1 MHTMF
6 APQPISRLRRSRT
19 LRATA
24 AIVVASQVLWST
36 PILAQ
41 EAARVTVSGANDAAQ
56 HVRRQVARAAVR
68 VNRTVPRVT
77 RANIDPMFGMNVTT
91 DALTRSRVFTELLI
105 PTGEPTAEQN
115 AALARALER
124 FATSTSTTR
133 LGYVDEYIASDPT
146 SPWRASLLANAA
158 TLYDGEAY
166 YSRAAAYWHQ
176 AWELTRDSD
185 EARVRAIADYSIGKA
200 IDQMVKFGQLDKLEA
215 TLKELEGRSVRGPAA
230 TQVANGQQAAYILR
244 NHHEMALF
252 SGPEALKMY
261 LTVRPT
267 ASVEAATAAIGKYH
281 PGADGTSLTQLR
293 DLAKSVGVSLTMWRS
308 STTEHFP
315 VPSIVHL
322 RSQHFSA
329 IVESKD
335 GKYRLRDPGLGGDFW
350 ISEDALRDESTGYV
364 LAAAQP
370 GDSWRAATDG
380 EGQSVVGHCFPG
392 LPNSADPAWSYPMCG
407 GDKSPG
413 APPARTVPP
422 TPENPD
428 LRNPG
433 GPPEPPCEGMPH
445 YRFHPASASLIIED
459 VPVGYTPAIGPD
471 MAMELAYNH
480 DSYKTPSTFGYGN
493 VGPLWTFNALA
504 YISDNNTQITPP
516 YSTTVVYLRGA
527 GKEIYSPYNSTSV
540 FSGAELVKIANDPP
554 NYERRLLDGT
564 VEVYALADRAA
575 SLPGRRVFL
584 TEVND
589 PQGHSQSYTY
599 DSSFRL
605 VAITDA
611 LGQVTEFEYA
621 NGSDANLLTKITDP
635 FGRYAQIGY
644 DAQGRLTSI
653 TDAAAMTSTFTYGN
667 GDFIVAMTTPYGATT
682 FRHEPGGLSGGQR
695 SIEAVDPAGG
705 RERLELS
712 VGNTQGL
719 ASSVSSSEVPTGFTA
734 SNAALETWNTWYW
747 DKVAM
752 ARYPGD
758 HSKAVLTALM
768 MAPPVPYDHPHLRP
782 VPHSVQRPGEARIW
796 YRYPDQSGSHGLGD
810 TGTQPTLIGRVLEGG
825 VSQVTALTYNS
836 KRHLTSITDPLG
848 RQTTFTYAMNGID
861 LTEVRQV
868 ISGGTDLLQALSDY
882 TSQHLPETITDAAGH
897 DTAITYNS
905 AGQPLTITN
914 ANSETTSFTYDATT
928 HNLLTVTG
936 PVSGATTTF
945 TYDAYNRVETVEGSD
960 GYVVTFAYDALNRL
974 VSRTY
979 PDDTSDTFTYAR
991 LDLVESRDRLGRSTR
1006 SFYDGYGRRTSVR
1019 DPLGRTVAFDW
1030 CSCGVLDALIDPKGQ
1045 RTTWERDVLGRV
1057 TREIRA
1063 DGTTDTSYTYDLA
1076 GRLKTVTDP
1085 MDQVTTY
1092 TYNLDGSLASTGF
1105 TNETI
1110 ATADMSQTYDTYYP
1124 RVATMVDGNGTTTYA
1139 YVAAGTNG
1147 AGHVASIDGPLSSD
1161 TMVYTYD
1168 DLGRVASRKLN
1179 STGTDL
1185 TYDTLGRL
1193 SQLTYPIGDF
1203 DYTYVGTTGRRS
1215 TVTFPNS
1222 QTTTYSYLDAE
1233 HDFRLQTIHHKDPSA
1248 ATLSKFDY
1256 TYDTVGNILTW
1267 RQERAGATTQLYTFT
1282 HDLVDQLTSALLTD
1296 TNTTP
1301 TLLKRQAWAYDVAG
1315 NRTVDQIDDAV
1326 FSTTH
1331 DPMNRMG
1338 TRAPGG
1344 TIVFEGSLNEP
1355 GTVTIDGLP
1364 AIVDSSNNF
1373 KGTANLTAATTTVT
1387 LKAKDASGNET
1398 TKQYEV
1404 DRTGST
1410 TSYSYDANG
1419 NLTGDGTKTYLWNAL
1434 NQLVEVKEGTT
1445 TVAAFAYDGLGRRT
1459 QKTASGLSHS
1469 YVYDA
1474 EDIIE
1479 ERISGSSSDTIR
1491 YYHGAGIDEPLARK
1505 TSGGAVTYYLADHL
1519 GSIIQE
1525 TTSTA
1530 TVSFDREYDPW
1541 GVPTQGGTVGGYA
1554 FAGRDWD
1561 NETGLSA
1568 NRQRYY
1574 RPGNGRW
1581 LSEDP
1586 IGFQGGLNLSIYVAG
1601 NPTRLVDPFGL
1612 CGGDQDEQRKNPLD
1626 AKYGE
1631 LARRP
1636 QQTITDVA
1644 ARDIA
1649 ERSVRMTEPGT
1660 YGSILVAGAIGTA
1673 AASVS
1678 PAVVVSAV
1686 FSATVYV
1693 ESNGGFVRG
1702 TDAMQGTSP
1711 TLPATN
1717 WQYFMSYVKSAVDLV
1732 FQ

>member
-1 MHTMF
+1 
-6 APQPISRLRRSRT
+6 
-19 LRATA
+19 
-24 AIVVASQVLWST
+24 
-36 PILAQ
+36 
-41 EAARVTVSGANDAAQ
+41 
-56 HVRRQVARAAVR
+56 
-68 VNRTVPRVT
+68 
-77 RANIDPMFGMNVTT
+77 MFGMNVTT
-91 DALTRSRVFTELLI
+91 DALTRSRIFTELLI

-124 FATSTSTTR
+124 FATSASATR
-133 LGYVDEYIASDPT
+133 LRYVDEYIASDPT

-176 AWELTRDSD
+176 AWELTRDRD
-185 EARVRAIADYSIGKA
+185 EARVRSIADYSIGKS
-200 IDQMVKFGQLDKLEA
+200 IDQMVKFGQLDKIEA
-215 TLKELEGRSVRGPAA
+215 TLKELEGRAVRGPAA

-261 LTVRPT
+261 LTVRPKE
-267 ASVEAATAAIGKYH
+267 ASEAAAATIGKYH
-281 PGADGTSLTQLR
+281 PGADGTSLTELR
-293 DLAKSVGVSLTMWRS
+293 DLAKTVGMSLTMWRS
-308 STTEHFP
+308 SATDHFP

-364 LAAAQP
+364 LAASQP
-370 GDSWRAATDG
+370 GDSWRTATDG
-380 EGQSVVGHCFPG
+380 EGQSVVGHCYPG
-392 LPNSADPAWSYPMCG
+392 LPNSADPAPASPSCG
-407 GDKSPG
+407 GQDSPG
-413 APPARTVPP
+413 APPSSKDPL
-422 TPENPD
+422 TPQRISNGE
-428 LRNPG
+428 RPG
-433 GPPEPPCEGMPH
+433 GQPEPPCQGMPR

-459 VPVGYTPAIGPD
+459 APVGYTPAIGPD
-471 MAMELAYNH
+471 MSMELSYNQ

-516 YSTTVVYLRGA
+516 YSTTVAYLRGA
-527 GKEIYSPYNSTSV
+527 GKEIYSPYNTTSV
-540 FSGAELVKIANDPP
+540 FSGAELVKLANDPP

-584 TEVND
+584 TEVTD

-635 FGRYAQIGY
+635 FGRNAQLGY
-644 DAQGRLTSI
+644 DGVGRLISL
-653 TDAAAMTSTFTYGN
+653 TDAAGMTSTFTYGN
-667 GDFIVAMTTPYGATT
+667 RDFIVAMTTPYGTTT
-682 FRHEPGGLSGGQR
+682 FRHEPSGVLR
-695 SIEAVDPAGG
+695 SIEAVDPVGG

-712 VGNTQGL
+712 VANTQGL
-719 ASSVSSSEVPTGFTA
+719 ASSVASSEVPTGFSA
-734 SNAALETWNTWYW
+734 SNAALESWNTWYW

-768 MAPPVPYDHPHLRP
+768 MAPPVPYDHPHLHP

-796 YRYPDQSGSHGLGD
+796 YRYPDQSSSHALEN

-836 KRHLTSITDPLG
+836 KRRLTSVTDPLG
-848 RQTTFTYAMNGID
+848 RQTTFTYATNGID

-868 ISGGTDLLQALSDY
+868 VSGGTDLLQALSDY

-897 DTAITYNS
+897 DTTITYNS

-914 ANSETTSFTYDATT
+914 ANSETTTLTYDATT

-936 PVSGATTTF
+936 PASGATTTF
-945 TYDAYNRVETVEGSD
+945 TYDGYNRVETVEGSD
-960 GYVVTFAYDALNRL
+960 GYVVTFAYDALNRV

-979 PDDTSDTFTYAR
+979 PDDTSDTFTYSR
-991 LDLVESRDRLGRSTR
+991 LDLVDSRDRLGRSTR

-1030 CSCGVLDALIDPKGQ
+1030 CSCGVLDALIDAKGQ
-1045 RTTWERDVLGRV
+1045 RTTWERDVLGRA

-1085 MDQVTTY
+1085 MDQVMTY

-1110 ATADMSQTYDTYYP
+1110 ATADISQTYDTYYP

-1147 AGHVASIDGPLSSD
+1147 AGQVATIDGPLSND
-1161 TMVYTYD
+1161 TMVYAYD
-1168 DLGRVASRKLN
+1168 EIGRVASRKLN

-1185 TYDTLGRL
+1185 TYDTLGRI
-1193 SQLTYPIGDF
+1193 SQLTFPIGDF
-1203 DYTYVGTTGRRS
+1203 DYAYVGTTGRRS
-1215 TVTFPNS
+1215 MVTYPNS
-1222 QTTTYSYLDAE
+1222 QTTTYSYRDAE
-1233 HDFRLQTIHHKDPSA
+1233 HDFRLQTIHHKNPSA

-1282 HDLVDQLTSALLTD
+1282 YDLVDQLTSALLTD

-1301 TLLKRQAWAYDVAG
+1301 TLLKRQAWAYDAAG
-1315 NRTVDQIDDAV
+1315 NRTVDQTDDAV
-1326 FSTTH
+1326 FASTH
-1331 DPMNRMG
+1331 DAMNRLQSH
-1338 TRAPGG
+1338 APGG
-1344 TIVFEGSLNEP
+1344 PIVFDGSLNEA
-1355 GTVTIDGLP
+1355 GTVTIDGQP
-1364 AIVDSSNNF
+1364 ATVDGNNNF
-1373 KGTANLTAATTTVT
+1373 HGTANLTSATTTVT

-1398 TKQYEV
+1398 TQQYEV
-1404 DRTGST
+1404 DRSGTT

-1419 NLTGDGTKTYLWNAL
+1419 NLTGDGTKSYFWNAL
-1434 NQLVEVKEGTT
+1434 NQLVEVKEGSTSIAT
-1445 TVAAFAYDGLGRRT
+1445 FAYDGDGRRT
-1459 QKTASGLSHS
+1459 QKVAAGLTHA

-1479 ERISGSSSDTIR
+1479 ERITGTSTDTVR

-1505 TSGGAVTYYLADHL
+1505 NSSDVVTYYLADHL
-1519 GSIIQE
+1519 GSIVQE
-1525 TTSTA
+1525 SNAAGAVTLE
-1530 TVSFDREYDPW
+1530 REFDPW
-1541 GVPTQGGTVGGYA
+1541 GVAIQGGSTSGYA
-1554 FAGRDWD
+1554 FTGREWD
-1561 NETGLSA
+1561 AEIGLYYYRA
-1568 NRQRYY
+1568 RYY
-1574 RPGNGRW
+1574 SAKTGQFLG
-1581 LSEDP
+1581 EDP
-1586 IGFQGGLNLSIYVAG
+1586 MRTPGSLFSYVA
-1601 NPTRLVDPFGL
+1601 NAPLVHTDPTGQFIWLLPFVPAAVTAAEAAVVATIGVLVTAAVIEKIKNTWFGSDTADDAEDYDGFVKPTPETSKKDFRPKTHDP
-1612 CGGDQDEQRKNPLD
+1612 ED
-1626 AKYGE
+1626 APTPEDALEDISK
-1631 LARRP
+1631 AQTKRRP
-1636 QQTITDVA
+1636 HI
-1644 ARDIA
+1644 
-1649 ERSVRMTEPGT
+1649 ERIDKTKQRADPNK
-1660 YGSILVAGAIGTA
+1660 
-1673 AASVS
+1673 
-1678 PAVVVSAV
+1678 P
-1686 FSATVYV
+1686 
-1693 ESNGGFVRG
+1693 RG
-1702 TDAMQGTSP
+1702 TTAPPGIS
-1711 TLPATN
+1711 A
-1717 WQYFMSYVKSAVDLV
+1717 SSRKKSCP
-1732 FQ
+1732 